1 MKGFALVRGYLNIKR
16 HSKNLITANH
26 DVQSHLKTKSDDFYG
41 FESLHG
47 STRTAVKIVI

>member
-26 DVQSHLKTKSDDFYG
+26 DVQSHLKTKSDPGLIIKKYVPQQN
-41 FESLHG
+41 LN
-47 STRTAVKIVI
+47 AI